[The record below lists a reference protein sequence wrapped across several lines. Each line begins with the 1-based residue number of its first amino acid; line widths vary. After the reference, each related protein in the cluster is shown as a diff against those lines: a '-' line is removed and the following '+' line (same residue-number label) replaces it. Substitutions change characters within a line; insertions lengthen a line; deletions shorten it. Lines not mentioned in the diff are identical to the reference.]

1 MCGIVGY
8 VGRLNASDVILN
20 GLHEL
25 EYRGY
30 DSAGAAILTEE
41 GTRII
46 KAVGRVSKLEEKV
59 NEAGLNSGC
68 AIGHTRW
75 ATHGKAT
82 EVNCHPH
89 RYGRVTLI
97 HNGIIENYQEIL
109 DEMAKLDH
117 YPVSQTDTESLAIFL
132 DANYHGNPMDTLRK
146 CLPEVEG
153 SYGICVMFDDHPGE
167 IFISR
172 LGSPL
177 VFAHNEDGSFV
188 SSDIVG
194 ILDYTKDYYIIP
206 EGTVGQLSAGGFRLL
221 TFAGEPVEPKKE
233 TVSWNVESAKKGG
246 YEYYMLKEI
255 NEEYDALHHTIQPRI
270 VHGLPD
276 FSVDNIEDDFFKH
289 VDRIVI
295 TACGTA
301 LHAGMVG
308 SNLLHQLL
316 RIDTKVEIASEFRYN
331 NPILDER
338 TLVIVISQ
346 SGETADTLAALRL
359 ANERGAKT
367 LAIVKVKGSAIAR
380 EAQRVLYTHAGPEI
394 AVASTKAYAVQI
406 AAMYLIGLKFGLATY
421 RIDEPTTGYHVVKLL
436 EAVEQIPSILE
447 RSDEIEEISKQLL
460 DSEHLFFIGRG
471 IDYALSLEGSLKLKE
486 ISYIHSEAYAAGE
499 LKHGT
504 ISLITEGIPV
514 IAICSQDRLIPK
526 MVSNIREVQS
536 RGAKVIF
543 ITNDDFEGDEDIAK
557 YRINI
562 PKTDAFYTPITV
574 CVVLQLIAYYVSYH
588 KGLDVDHPRNLAKSV
603 TVE

>member
-8 VGRLNASDVILN
+8 VGRQQARDIILH
-20 GLHEL
+20 GLKEL

-30 DSAGAAILTEE
+30 DSAGMAVADKE
-41 GTRII
+41 GTYVR
-46 KAVGRVSKLEEKV
+46 KAVGRVENLAEAV
-59 NEAGLNSGC
+59 NREQPEGTC

-75 ATHGKAT
+75 ATHGGAT
-82 EVNCHPH
+82 ENNCHPH
-89 RYGRVTLI
+89 QSGRVTLI
-97 HNGIIENYQEIL
+97 HNGIIENYKELAGILANEGRTPVSETDSEIL
-109 DEMAKLDH
+109 AM
-117 YPVSQTDTESLAIFL
+117 FL
-132 DANYHGNPMDTLRK
+132 DARYDGDPIKTMRE

-153 SYGICVMFDDHPGE
+153 SYAICVLFADHPDE
-167 IFISR
+167 IYIAR

-177 VFAHNEDGSFV
+177 IYGTTSDGAYV
-188 SSDIVG
+188 ASDIVA
-194 ILDYTKDYYIIP
+194 ILAYTDTYSVLP
-206 EGTVGQLSAGGFRLL
+206 EGAVARLRTDEVRVI
-221 TFAGEPVEPKKE
+221 TFNGRNIKPPVE
-233 TVSWNVESAKKGG
+233 TVSWNVESAKKDG

-255 NEEYDALHHTIQPRI
+255 HEEYDALQATLRPRI
-270 VHGLPD
+270 IHALPD
-276 FSVDNIEDDFFKH
+276 FSADNVEDEFFKQ

-295 TACGTA
+295 SACGTA

-308 SNLLHQLL
+308 SHLLEQLL
-316 RIDTKVEIASEFRYN
+316 RIETRVEIASEFRYG

-338 TLVIVISQ
+338 TLLIVISQ

-367 LAIVKVKGSAIAR
+367 LAIVNVKGSAIAR

-394 AVASTKAYAVQI
+394 AVASTKAYAVQMGLI
-406 AAMYLIGLKFGLATY
+406 YLIALRFGLVTC
-421 RIDEPTTGYHVVKLL
+421 RLDEPTVAHQITRLMETVDLIPDILAREKEI
-436 EAVEQIPSILE
+436 EAVAKELIHE
-447 RSDEIEEISKQLL
+447 
-460 DSEHLFFIGRG
+460 EHLFFIGRG

-504 ISLITEGIPV
+504 ISLISEGMPV

-526 MVSNIREVQS
+526 MISNIREVES

-543 ITNDDFEGDEDIAK
+543 ITNEDYTGDEGK
-557 YRINI
+557 SQWRINI
-562 PKTDAFYTPITV
+562 PKTDAFYTAIPVSII
-574 CVVLQLIAYYVSYH
+574 LQLIAYYVSYH